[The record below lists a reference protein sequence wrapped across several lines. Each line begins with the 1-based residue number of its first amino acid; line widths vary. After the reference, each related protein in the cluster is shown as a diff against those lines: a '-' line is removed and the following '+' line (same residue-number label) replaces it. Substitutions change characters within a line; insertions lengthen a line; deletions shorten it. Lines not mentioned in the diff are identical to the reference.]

1 MRAHHI
7 GIAWPVAAMS
17 AQHASLDEEGNLRY
31 LCRTL
36 VEVHTVEVV
45 FHYHLRNV
53 ATAVVAPV
61 VVHLVLVEV
70 VEQREGIDEKVA
82 RTTGRVEHPHL
93 THILGVAHLM
103 VRRIGNLVFLFD
115 AAVGVHFKIRLAER
129 VIYKKLHHPS
139 RSINLALQRHLVIL
153 RLVAALL
160 QCRLLHGVEVL
171 VEPTKYVVAL
181 PYVLSTVSV
190 LFHRI
195 ELLDYLIQ
203 FVGSGQQGVG
213 IVAAVERNVF
223 AEAVELVIEE
233 MLQSLAL
240 RSTFLGVLLQ
250 PCVVLKRA
258 SCILL
263 APAYD
268 FREELL
274 RLHYLDGGNAVE
286 EREDTLIDGG
296 LPCFRIVVAHLLEVA
311 LHNFLKFQ
319 SFHSLFLLQH
329 RGLHRC
335 ISTETHTRETV
346 IERLLNQAT
355 YFENMIDQFHY
366 SLSFLRS
373 LILYVTL
380 LGIPLS
386 SLMWYE

>member
-1 MRAHHI
+1 M

-17 AQHASLDEEGNLRY
+17 AQHASLDEEGNLRD

-36 VEVHTVEVV
+36 VEVHAVEVV

-70 VEQREGIDEKVA
+70 VEQREGIDEEVA

-93 THILGVAHLM
+93 THILGLAHLM

-115 AAVGVHFKIRLAER
+115 AAVGVHFKIGLAKR

-203 FVGSGQQGVG
+203 FIGSGQQGVG
-213 IVAAVERNVF
+213 IVVAVERDMLTK
-223 AEAVELVIEE
+223 AVELVAKE
-233 MLQSLAL
+233 MLQSLTFRIAL
-240 RSTFLGVLLQ
+240 LGVLLK

-258 SCILL
+258 SRILL
-263 APAYD
+263 APGD
-268 FREELL
+268 NL
-274 RLHYLDGGNAVE
+274 RKQFLCLHHLDGGNAVE
-286 EREDTLIDGG
+286 EREDTLVDGG
-296 LPCFRIVVAHLLEVA
+296 LTSFCIVTQFIEVI
-311 LHNFLKFQ
+311 LHNVIQFP
-319 SFHSLFLLQH
+319 SLLLMLCRNLLYRRSSLLTKPH
-329 RGLHRC
+329 AGEAVVEC
-335 ISTETHTRETV
+335 
-346 IERLLNQAT
+346 LLNQAA
-355 YFENMIDQFHY
+355 YVENMIDQFHY
-366 SLSFLRS
+366 SSNLRMSFVS
-373 LILYVTL
+373 N
-380 LGIPLS
+380 
-386 SLMWYE
+386 